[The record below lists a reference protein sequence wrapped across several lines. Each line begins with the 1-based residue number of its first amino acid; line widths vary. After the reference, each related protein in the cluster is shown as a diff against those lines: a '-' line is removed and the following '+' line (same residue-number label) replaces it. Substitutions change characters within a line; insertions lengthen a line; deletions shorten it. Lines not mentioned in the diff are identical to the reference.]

1 MFIHK
6 TGTHRAAP
14 IRFGKRGTRRA
25 VRRFERLRYVLASL
39 LVVAIGVVAP
49 QLSSGSDEGPYAA
62 NQPPAGPAEARI
74 QLAYGNTIGS
84 VSVDGFQLT
93 SIPGTAVTP
102 EQISAAFVL
111 VGADLAL
118 HGDGS
123 YEDPLRRAERI
134 AGEINSGLRAEAEV
148 RQAIVGLA
156 SGQRLWLGHPESF
169 PEIVGM
175 VRGFFGM
182 SGVSI
187 QTSIESEDA
196 RLARIA
202 GQIVTG
208 QRTLVE
214 VQWTVGGIAA
224 GRVGFDP
231 NGPAQFGGTGG
242 RTIDGG
248 ENASVSS
255 GSGGV
260 SAPVVATTTPALKLA
275 AAAPTTTATTSA
287 PQPKATTT
295 PTTTAPAPKP
305 AAAAP
310 TTTATTAGVTTTQS
324 SQSVSGVVVRV
335 GESIQAAVNAHPGG
349 TTFVIKSG
357 VHKRQSVVP
366 KTGDT
371 FVGES
376 GAVLSGE
383 NATSYAFGA
392 EVSNVTVKN
401 LVIEK
406 YAGPKDGGAIV
417 TLGGADGWRIEGNEI
432 RYNKGSAIRSGG
444 TGWHIVGNYLHH
456 NEVYGMTGTGV
467 RMVIEDNEIAFNNY
481 QKTSGGNAGGSKWF
495 YTNGLVVRNNY
506 SHDNGGPGLWTD
518 GHNKAV
524 LYDGNRVVNNT
535 ESGIKHEASCD
546 AVIRNNTV
554 EGNGFASG
562 EWMAG
567 GIRVS
572 LSPDVEVHHNVVSNN
587 RNGVTAVYSHRSY
600 ADTWCSGP
608 DGQHQLKNLWVHDNA
623 ITMPTGQTGVVAS
636 AATDQ
641 VFGAWNNRFDRNT
654 YVIGTT
660 TQPFVWRGDKTIAE
674 WKAAGQ
680 DPNSTWK

>member
-1 MFIHK
+1 VRPLAS
-6 TGTHRAAP
+6 TGS
-14 IRFGKRGTRRA
+14 RFKRS
-25 VRRFERLRYVLASL
+25 VLAFSFVCFIVL
-39 LVVAIGVVAP
+39 
-49 QLSSGSDEGPYAA
+49 
-62 NQPPAGPAEARI
+62 
-74 QLAYGNTIGS
+74 
-84 VSVDGFQLT
+84 
-93 SIPGTAVTP
+93 PGTAG
-102 EQISAAFVL
+102 AAELPPGGSFTDDDGLYHERYIEAL
-111 VGADLAL
+111 VGAGLTNGCGGGRYCPEA
-118 HGDGS
+118 
-123 YEDPLRRAERI
+123 PVTRAE
-134 AGEINSGLRAEAEV
+134 
-148 RQAIVGLA
+148 LA
-156 SGQRLWLGHPESF
+156 TLL
-169 PEIVGM
+169 
-175 VRGFFGM
+175 VRGFYGTGALPSFQGRFPDVAANAWYARYVERAFQLGILEGYGDGTFRPGKPVSRSEAAALILRALGSDPGTLTQGRFVDVP
-182 SGVSI
+182 SGAWYATAVERIYDLGITNGCLNKPLRFCPGASV
-187 QTSIESEDA
+187 TRGEA
-196 RLARIA
+196 ATFLARA
-202 GQIVTG
+202 LNLEPIV
-208 QRTLVE
+208 
-214 VQWTVGGIAA
+214 
-224 GRVGFDP
+224 
-231 NGPAQFGGTGG
+231 
-242 RTIDGG
+242 
-248 ENASVSS
+248 
-255 GSGGV
+255 
-260 SAPVVATTTPALKLA
+260 
-275 AAAPTTTATTSA
+275 
-287 PQPKATTT
+287 
-295 PTTTAPAPKP
+295 PKP
-305 AAAAP
+305 R
-310 TTTATTAGVTTTQS
+310 V
-324 SQSVSGVVVRV
+324 QSVSGVVVRV

-587 RNGVTAVYSHRSY
+587 RNGVTAVYSQRSY

-608 DGQHQLKNLWVHDNA
+608 DGQHQLKNLWVHDNT